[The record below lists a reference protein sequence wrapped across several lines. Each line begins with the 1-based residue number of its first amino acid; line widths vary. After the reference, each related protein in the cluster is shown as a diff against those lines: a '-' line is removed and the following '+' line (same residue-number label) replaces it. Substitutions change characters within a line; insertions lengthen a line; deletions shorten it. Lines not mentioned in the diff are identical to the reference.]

1 MKQNNKKAFSII
13 EVIIGVFIFSL
24 WITSV
29 YAIISSTLRLNDYN
43 KNYIIASSLAMEQLE
58 LVRNIRDSNYK
69 KIQNYNQLNPWN
81 TDYTSIFEYDKKY
94 KIENDFE
101 VTSSFPIKI
110 EEIIDFWEWKT
121 ELTWKMLEYK
131 LCLDSEN
138 RYTYDCSTPANID
151 TQFFRYISF
160 EKVKFKDDNWNDKII
175 DDAYLVKSKVIW
187 YMRWYH
193 EFELKTIITDWKRL

>member
-1 MKQNNKKAFSII
+1 MKKNNKKAFSMI
-13 EVIIGVFIFSL
+13 EVIIWVFIFSL

-81 TDYTSIFEYDKKY
+81 SDYSSIFEYDTKY
-94 KIENDFE
+94 KIENDFNIS
-101 VTSSFPIKI
+101 SSFPIKI
-110 EEIIDFWEWKT
+110 EEIIDFWEWKS
-121 ELTWKMLEYK
+121 ELNTKMQDYK

-138 RYTYDCSTPANID
+138 RYTHDCSTPDNID
-151 TQFFRYISF
+151 TNFFRYTSF
-160 EKVKFKDDNWNDKII
+160 EKVKYRDDFWIEREILDS
-175 DDAYLVKSKVIW
+175 YLVKSKVIW